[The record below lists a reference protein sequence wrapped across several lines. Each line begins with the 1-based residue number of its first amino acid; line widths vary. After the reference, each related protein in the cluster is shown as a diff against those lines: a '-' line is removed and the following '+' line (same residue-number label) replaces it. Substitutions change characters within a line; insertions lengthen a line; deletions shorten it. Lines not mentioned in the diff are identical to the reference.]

1 MQAFGRRD
9 IMKRTTLGEKIFTI
23 FNYIFMVFLVF
34 ITIYPVWYVA
44 VASFSS
50 GEAVSTGK
58 VMFWVKDFTFE
69 AYKKVFATKNLG
81 TAYMN
86 TIYYAVVGTLL
97 SMILTTTA
105 AFGLSRSNFP
115 FKKQIIL
122 FFMFT
127 SWFGAGIMPTYVNI
141 RNLGLLDTRLGII
154 LMGAVSTWNLILMR
168 SYFEAIPKEMDESAK
183 LDGATN
189 WELFRS
195 IYLPLSGPA
204 LATISLYYFV
214 GRWNAYFWSMLILTD
229 EKKIPL
235 QVILKK
241 LIVELNMNFSETA
254 GIDFTSISRET
265 TVFATIMISMV
276 PMLILYPFV
285 QKYFVKGIM
294 IGAVKG

>member
-1 MQAFGRRD
+1 MQAFGRRG
-9 IMKRTTLGEKIFTI
+9 IMKRTTLGEKIFTV
-23 FNYIFMVFLVF
+23 FNYILMVLLVF
-34 ITIYPVWYVA
+34 ITLYPVWYVA

-58 VMFWVKDFTFE
+58 VVFWIKDFSLESYKQVFE
-69 AYKKVFATKNLG
+69 MEYLG

-86 TIYYAVVGTLL
+86 TIFYAVVGTGL

-105 AFGLSRSNFP
+105 AYGLSRPSFP
-115 FKKQIIL
+115 FKKQITL

-127 SWFGAGIMPTYVNI
+127 SWFSAGIMPTYLNI
-141 RNLGLLDTRLGII
+141 RNLGLLDTRLAII
-154 LMGAVSTWNLILMR
+154 LMGAVSTWYMILMR
-168 SYFEAIPKEMDESAK
+168 SYFEAIPKEMDESAR

-189 WELFRS
+189 WELFKS

-214 GRWNAYFWSMLILTD
+214 GSWNAYFWSMLILTD
-229 EKKIPL
+229 EKKVPL

-254 GIDFTSISRET
+254 GIDYTTLSRET
-265 TVFATIMISMV
+265 VVFATIMISMV

>member
-1 MQAFGRRD
+1 
-9 IMKRTTLGEKIFTI
+9 MKRTTLGEKIFNI
-23 FNYIFMVFLVF
+23 FNYILMVLLVL

-58 VMFWVKDFTFE
+58 VMFWIKDFTFE
-69 AYKKVFATKNLG
+69 AYRKVFATKNLG

-86 TIYYAVVGTLL
+86 TIYYATVGTLV

-105 AFGLSRSNFP
+105 AFGLSRKSFP
-115 FKKQIIL
+115 FKKQITL

-127 SWFGAGIMPTYVNI
+127 SWFSAGIMPTYINI

-168 SYFEAIPKEMDESAK
+168 SYFESIPQEMDESAR

-189 WELFRS
+189 WELFKS

-214 GRWNAYFWSMLILTD
+214 GSWNAYFWSMLILTD

-254 GIDFTSISRET
+254 GVDFTSISRET

>member
-1 MQAFGRRD
+1 MH
-9 IMKRTTLGEKIFTI
+9 TL
-23 FNYIFMVFLVF
+23 
-34 ITIYPVWYVA
+34 
-44 VASFSS
+44 
-50 GEAVSTGK
+50 EAVSTGK
-58 VMFWVKDFTFE
+58 VMFWIKDFTFE
-69 AYKKVFATKNLG
+69 AYRKVFATKNLG

-86 TIYYAVVGTLL
+86 TIYYATVGTLV

-105 AFGLSRSNFP
+105 AFGLSRKSFP
-115 FKKQIIL
+115 FKKQITL

-127 SWFGAGIMPTYVNI
+127 SWFSAGIMPTYINI

-168 SYFEAIPKEMDESAK
+168 SYFESIPQEMDESAR

-189 WELFRS
+189 WELFKS

-214 GRWNAYFWSMLILTD
+214 GSWNAYFWSMLILTD

-254 GIDFTSISRET
+254 GVDFTSISRET

-276 PMLILYPFV
+276 PMLILYPFI

>member
-1 MQAFGRRD
+1 
-9 IMKRTTLGEKIFTI
+9 MKRTTLGEKIFTI
-23 FNYIFMVFLVF
+23 INYAVMVLLVF
-34 ITIYPVWYVA
+34 ITLYPVWYVA
-44 VASFSS
+44 IASFSS

-58 VMFWVKDFTFE
+58 VMFWIKDFSLD
-69 AYKKVFATKNLG
+69 AYKQVFAMENLG

-86 TIYYAVVGTLL
+86 TIFYAVVGTAT

-105 AFGLSRSNFP
+105 AYGLSRPDFP
-115 FKKQIIL
+115 FKKQITL

-127 SWFGAGIMPTYVNI
+127 MWFGAGMMPTYLNI

-154 LMGAVSTWNLILMR
+154 LMGGVSTWNLILMR
-168 SYFEAIPKEMDESAK
+168 SYFDAIPKEMDESAK

-189 WELFRS
+189 WDLFRS

-204 LATISLYYFV
+204 IATISLYYFV
-214 GRWNAYFWSMLILTD
+214 GSWNAYFWSMLILTD
-229 EKKIPL
+229 KKKIPL

-241 LIVELNMNFSETA
+241 LVVELNVNLSEATA
-254 GIDFTSISRET
+254 MDYTTISRET
-265 TVFATIMISMV
+265 VVFATIMISMV

>member
-1 MQAFGRRD
+1 
-9 IMKRTTLGEKIFTI
+9 MKRTTLGEKIFTI
-23 FNYIFMVFLVF
+23 FNYILMVLLVL

-58 VMFWVKDFTFE
+58 VMFWIKDFTFE
-69 AYKKVFATKNLG
+69 AYRKVFATKNLG

-86 TIYYAVVGTLL
+86 TIYYATVGTLV

-105 AFGLSRSNFP
+105 AFGLSRKSFP
-115 FKKQIIL
+115 FKKQITL

-127 SWFGAGIMPTYVNI
+127 SWFSAGIMPTYINI

-168 SYFEAIPKEMDESAK
+168 SYFESIPQEMDESAR

-189 WELFRS
+189 WELFKS

-214 GRWNAYFWSMLILTD
+214 GSWNAYFWSMLILTD

-254 GIDFTSISRET
+254 GVDFTSISRET

-276 PMLILYPFV
+276 PMLILYPFI

>member
-1 MQAFGRRD
+1 
-9 IMKRTTLGEKIFTI
+9 MKRTTLGEKIFTV
-23 FNYIFMVFLVF
+23 FNYILMMVLVF
-34 ITIYPVWYVA
+34 ITLYPIWYVA

-58 VMFWVKDFTFE
+58 VMFWIKEYTFE
-69 AYKKVFATKNLG
+69 AYRQVFATKNLLNS
-81 TAYMN
+81 YMN
-86 TIYYAVVGTLL
+86 TILYATVGTAV
-97 SMILTTTA
+97 SMVLTTTA
-105 AFGLSRSNFP
+105 AFGLSRKEFP
-115 FKKQIIL
+115 FKKQITL

-127 SWFGAGIMPTYVNI
+127 MWFGAGIMPVYLNI

-154 LMGAVSTWNLILMR
+154 LMGAVSTWNMILMR
-168 SYFEAIPKEMDESAK
+168 SFFESIPDELDESAK
-183 LDGATN
+183 LDGASD
-189 WELFRS
+189 WVLFKS
-195 IYLPLSGPA
+195 IYLPLSGAA

-254 GIDFTSISRET
+254 GIDYSATSRET
-265 TVFATIMISMV
+265 TVYATIMISIV
-276 PMLILYPFV
+276 PMMILYPFV